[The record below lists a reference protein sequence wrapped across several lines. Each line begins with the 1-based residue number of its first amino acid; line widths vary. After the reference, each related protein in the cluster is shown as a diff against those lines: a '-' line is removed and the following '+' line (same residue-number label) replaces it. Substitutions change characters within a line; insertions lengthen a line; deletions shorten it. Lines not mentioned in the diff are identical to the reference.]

1 MPNGKSRPLA
11 APFFNQDALWKHG
24 IAYAGNAPALVD
36 RQNYA
41 ENGNKNS
48 RRDHKTPFQAN
59 HTKEITM
66 TAAEARKAPVST
78 PNVSNH
84 QDIEQIAKAHLKEA
98 ANTFAEMASS
108 FKELTL
114 DNKTS
119 MQAWMATQKDLANI
133 NVGFEGLKG
142 LGTTVETLSK
152 ATGELGGVVSA
163 STKKLDEMNTALATN
178 TEAVNQVLTHVDD
191 GFMAQ
196 DKVAKA
202 IPVETVMQKNKFF
215 SRDNV
220 KGDVRTVSVA
230 GIGVGIVLGI
240 KAIVEA
246 IFSDPQPMQVPVRK
260 AA

>member
-1 MPNGKSRPLA
+1 
-11 APFFNQDALWKHG
+11 
-24 IAYAGNAPALVD
+24 
-36 RQNYA
+36 
-41 ENGNKNS
+41 
-48 RRDHKTPFQAN
+48 
-59 HTKEITM
+59 
-66 TAAEARKAPVST
+66 
-78 PNVSNH
+78 
-84 QDIEQIAKAHLKEA
+84 
-98 ANTFAEMASS
+98 
-108 FKELTL
+108 
-114 DNKTS
+114 
-119 MQAWMATQKDLANI
+119 
-133 NVGFEGLKG
+133 
-142 LGTTVETLSK
+142 
-152 ATGELGGVVSA
+152 
-163 STKKLDEMNTALATN
+163 
-178 TEAVNQVLTHVDD
+178 VLTHVDD